1 MDDLLAAFSNTNLND
16 KSSLVTQFAQILG
29 VDNNT
34 AQFFLESA
42 GWNVETAI
50 NAFLSSVGHGSN
62 IVTGSSP
69 LGVFL
74 GDASITTTKQF
85 QPGEQIAMTWMFQ
98 NSGPT
103 SWPAEA
109 SLVHMD
115 GPQMCSQKEF
125 NMGGMPPAATHQ
137 LQIVLTAPMN
147 AGQYASTWRL
157 RHSGGYFGDCL
168 YIILSVAGTQVQQ
181 APVLSQNSN
190 NGFQQ
195 APVLS
200 QNNNSTSDDV
210 EMDEDL

>member
-16 KSSLVTQFAQILG
+16 RSSLVTQFAQILG
-29 VDNNT
+29 VDSNT

-42 GWNVETAI
+42 GWNVEKAI

-85 QPGEQIAMTWMFQ
+85 QPGEQIAMNWVFQ

-103 SWPAEA
+103 SWPADVA
-109 SLVHMD
+109 LVHVE
-115 GPQMCSQKEF
+115 GPSMGAQNVF
-125 NMGGMPPAATHQ
+125 NIGAISPAATYGIQ
-137 LQIVLTAPMN
+137 VVLTAPLDP
-147 AGQYASTWRL
+147 GQYASTWRL

-168 YIILSVAGTQVQQ
+168 YIILSVTGAS
-181 APVLSQNSN
+181 PPSN
-190 NGFQQ
+190 DTN
-195 APVLS
+195 
-200 QNNNSTSDDV
+200 TSMT
-210 EMDEDL
+210 MDEDL